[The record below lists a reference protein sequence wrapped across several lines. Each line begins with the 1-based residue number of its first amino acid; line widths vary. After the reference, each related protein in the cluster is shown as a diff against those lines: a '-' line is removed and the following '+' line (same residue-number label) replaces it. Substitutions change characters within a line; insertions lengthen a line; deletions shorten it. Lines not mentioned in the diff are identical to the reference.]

1 MMGAS
6 VEDTLSSSS
15 SSSSSSEEME
25 DDGSSVPWLDG
36 VGGVLS
42 TDVSSSEDV
51 SSSVALSESSVVASS
66 VGDDVRG
73 AFSRVG
79 ASVGDSESSGA
90 SVTCGSLVT
99 TNTVGPSVGASVGAS
114 VSSSSEVVNVAVS
127 VGADVRS

>member
-1 MMGAS
+1 M
-6 VEDTLSSSS
+6 EDTLSSSS
-15 SSSSSSEEME
+15 SRETSSSSSSEEVE
-25 DDGSSVPWLDG
+25 DDGSSVPSLSG
-36 VGGVLS
+36 VGGAS
-42 TDVSSSEDV
+42 FTDVSSSEDV

-99 TNTVGPSVGASVGAS
+99 TNAVGESVGASVGAS
-114 VSSSSEVVNVAVS
+114 VSCSSEVDDVAVS